1 MSRLL
6 FFLVMLSA
14 TTALAQTLLVN
25 GPSGNLTG
33 VVKDGELLIDGQ
45 KVSLPKVRLGWYFNG
60 SYTVFGIYYG
70 NPDCTLGTYPNAPKF
85 YIQCTAGTDITVVAL
100 KDAKAKVVCK
110 EKNQLRNPTYTS
122 ANVEIYTTK
131 GLGLECESSFPAV
144 VSTPNALISALAG
157 LTAASATLVLTL
169 GVMLL
174 RRAFFKQQH

>member
-6 FFLVMLSA
+6 FFLVMSLA
-14 TTALAQTLLVN
+14 TTALAQTLFVN

-45 KVSLPKVRLGWYFNG
+45 KVGLPKVRLSWYFNG

-100 KDAKAKVVCK
+100 KDAKAKVVCR
-110 EKNQLRNPTYTS
+110 EKNQLRSPAFTS
-122 ANVEIYTTK
+122 ENVEIYAIR
-131 GLGLECESSFPAV
+131 GLGLECESNLPAV

-169 GVMLL
+169 GVVLL